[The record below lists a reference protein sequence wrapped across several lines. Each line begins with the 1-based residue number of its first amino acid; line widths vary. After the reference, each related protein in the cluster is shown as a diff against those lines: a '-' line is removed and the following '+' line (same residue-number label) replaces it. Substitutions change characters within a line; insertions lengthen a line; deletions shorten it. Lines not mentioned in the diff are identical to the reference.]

1 MNISVNPYLM
11 AVVFVVFV
19 LLLWAMNVWV
29 YRPLLAFM
37 DNRQAEIKDSLAKI
51 KTDNTQSVEIRHQID
66 ALLKEAAEKRREMI
80 AEAIQKAAE
89 SYDAVIK
96 QKENELN
103 QEFEAFAKQLQNE
116 KQILKEQLQAQ
127 MPVFEDELNKRVAYG
142 FRELMDVF
150 S

>member
-1 MNISVNPYLM
+1 M
-11 AVVFVVFV
+11 AVVFIVFV

-51 KTDNTQSVEIRHQID
+51 KTDNAQSVEIGHQID
-66 ALLKEAAEKRREMI
+66 ALLKEAAERHREII
-80 AEAIQKAAE
+80 AEAIQKATE

-116 KQILKEQLQAQ
+116 KQALKEQLQAQ
-127 MPVFEDELNKRVAYG
+127 MPVFEDELNKRVAMG
-142 FRELMDVF
+142 LG

>member
-1 MNISVNPYLM
+1 M

-51 KTDNTQSVEIRHQID
+51 KTDNAQSVEIRHQIET
-66 ALLKEAAEKRREMI
+66 LLKEASEKRREMI
-80 AEAIQKAAE
+80 AEAIQKATE

-116 KQILKEQLQAQ
+116 KQALKEQLQAQ
-127 MPVFEDELNKRVAYG
+127 MPVFEDELNKRVAMG
-142 FRELMDVF
+142 LG

>member
-1 MNISVNPYLM
+1 M

-29 YRPLLAFM
+29 YKPLLAFM

-116 KQILKEQLQAQ
+116 KQILKEQLQVQ
-127 MPVFEDELNKRVAYG
+127 MPVFEDELNKRVAMG
-142 FRELMDVF
+142 LG

>member
-1 MNISVNPYLM
+1 M

-19 LLLWAMNVWV
+19 LLLWAMNIWV

-116 KQILKEQLQAQ
+116 KQILKEQLQVQ
-127 MPVFEDELNKRVAYG
+127 MPVFEDELNKRVAMG
-142 FRELMDVF
+142 LG

>member
-1 MNISVNPYLM
+1 M

-116 KQILKEQLQAQ
+116 KQALKEQLQAQ
-127 MPVFEDELNKRVAYG
+127 MPVFENELNKRVAMG
-142 FRELMDVF
+142 LG

>member
-1 MNISVNPYLM
+1 M

-51 KTDNTQSVEIRHQID
+51 KTDNAQSVEIGHQIE

-80 AEAIQKAAE
+80 AEAIQKATE

-116 KQILKEQLQAQ
+116 KQALKEQLQAQ
-127 MPVFEDELNKRVAYG
+127 MPVFEDELNKRVAMG
-142 FRELMDVF
+142 LG

>member
-1 MNISVNPYLM
+1 M

-37 DNRQAEIKDSLAKI
+37 DSRQAEIKDSLAKI

-127 MPVFEDELNKRVAYG
+127 MPVFENELNKRVAMG
-142 FRELMDVF
+142 LG

>member
-1 MNISVNPYLM
+1 M

-116 KQILKEQLQAQ
+116 KQALKEQLQVQ
-127 MPVFEDELNKRVAYG
+127 MPVFEDELNKRVAMG
-142 FRELMDVF
+142 LG

>member
-1 MNISVNPYLM
+1 M

-96 QKENELN
+96 QKGNELN

-116 KQILKEQLQAQ
+116 KQILKEQLQVQ
-127 MPVFEDELNKRVAYG
+127 MPVFENELNKRVAMG
-142 FRELMDVF
+142 LG

>member
-51 KTDNTQSVEIRHQID
+51 KTDNAQSVEIGHQID
-66 ALLKEAAEKRREMI
+66 ALLKEAAERRREMI
-80 AEAIQKAAE
+80 AEAIQKATE

-127 MPVFEDELNKRVAYG
+127 MLVFEDELNKRVAMG
-142 FRELMDVF
+142 LG

>member
-51 KTDNTQSVEIRHQID
+51 KTDNAQSVEIGHQIE
-66 ALLKEAAEKRREMI
+66 ALLKEAAEKRREII
-80 AEAIQKAAE
+80 AEAIQKATE

-103 QEFEAFAKQLQNE
+103 QEFEAFIKQLQNE
-116 KQILKEQLQAQ
+116 KQVLKEQLQAQ
-127 MPVFEDELNKRVAYG
+127 MPVFEDELNKRVAMG
-142 FRELMDVF
+142 LG

>member
-51 KTDNTQSVEIRHQID
+51 KTDNTQSVEIRHQIET
-66 ALLKEAAEKRREMI
+66 LLKEASEKRREMI

-103 QEFEAFAKQLQNE
+103 QEFEAFAKRLQNE
-116 KQILKEQLQAQ
+116 KQVLKEQLQVQ
-127 MPVFEDELNKRVAYG
+127 MPVFENELNKRVAMG
-142 FRELMDVF
+142 LG

>member
-51 KTDNTQSVEIRHQID
+51 KTDNAQSVEIGHQIE
-66 ALLKEAAEKRREMI
+66 AFLKEAAEKRREII
-80 AEAIQKAAE
+80 AEAIQKATE

-103 QEFEAFAKQLQNE
+103 QEFEAFIKQLQNE
-116 KQILKEQLQAQ
+116 KQVLKEQLQVQ
-127 MPVFEDELNKRVAYG
+127 MPVFEDELNKRVAMG
-142 FRELMDVF
+142 LGN
-150 S
+150 

>member
-1 MNISVNPYLM
+1 M

-19 LLLWAMNVWV
+19 LLLWAMNAWV

-116 KQILKEQLQAQ
+116 KQILKEQLQVQ
-127 MPVFEDELNKRVAYG
+127 MPVFENELNKRVAMG
-142 FRELMDVF
+142 LG

>member
-11 AVVFVVFV
+11 AVVFIVFV

-51 KTDNTQSVEIRHQID
+51 KTDNAQSVEIGHQID
-66 ALLKEAAEKRREMI
+66 AFLKEAAERRREII
-80 AEAIQKAAE
+80 AEAIQKATE

-116 KQILKEQLQAQ
+116 KQALKEQLQAQ
-127 MPVFEDELNKRVAYG
+127 MPVFEDELNKRVAMG
-142 FRELMDVF
+142 LG

>member
-1 MNISVNPYLM
+1 M

-51 KTDNTQSVEIRHQID
+51 KTDNAQSVEIRHQIET
-66 ALLKEAAEKRREMI
+66 LLKEAAEKRREMI
-80 AEAIQKAAE
+80 AEAIQKATE

-116 KQILKEQLQAQ
+116 KQVLKEQLQAR
-127 MPVFEDELNKRVAYG
+127 MPVFEDELNKRVAMG
-142 FRELMDVF
+142 LG

>member
-1 MNISVNPYLM
+1 M

-19 LLLWAMNVWV
+19 LLLWAMNIWV

-116 KQILKEQLQAQ
+116 KQILKEQLQVQ
-127 MPVFEDELNKRVAYG
+127 MPVFENELNKRVAMG
-142 FRELMDVF
+142 LG

>member
-11 AVVFVVFV
+11 AGVFLVFVF
-19 LLLWAMNVWV
+19 LLWAVNVWV

-51 KTDNTQSVEIRHQID
+51 KTDNAQSVEIGHQID
-66 ALLKEAAEKRREMI
+66 ALLKEAAEKRREII
-80 AEAIQKAAE
+80 AEAIQKATE

-116 KQILKEQLQAQ
+116 KQVLKEQLQVQ
-127 MPVFEDELNKRVAYG
+127 MPVFEDELNKRVAMG
-142 FRELMDVF
+142 LG

>member
-1 MNISVNPYLM
+1 M

-37 DNRQAEIKDSLAKI
+37 DSRQAEIKDSLAKI

-116 KQILKEQLQAQ
+116 KQILKEQLQVQ
-127 MPVFEDELNKRVAYG
+127 MPVFENELNKRVAMG
-142 FRELMDVF
+142 LG

>member
-11 AVVFVVFV
+11 AVVFIVFV

-51 KTDNTQSVEIRHQID
+51 KTDNVQSVEIRHQID

-80 AEAIQKAAE
+80 AEAIQKATE

-116 KQILKEQLQAQ
+116 KQILKEQLQVQ
-127 MPVFEDELNKRVAYG
+127 MPVFENELNKRVAMG
-142 FRELMDVF
+142 LG

>member
-1 MNISVNPYLM
+1 M

-19 LLLWAMNVWV
+19 LLLWAMNIWV

-51 KTDNTQSVEIRHQID
+51 KTDNAQSVEIRHQIET
-66 ALLKEAAEKRREMI
+66 LLKEAAEKRREMI
-80 AEAIQKAAE
+80 AEAIQKATE

-116 KQILKEQLQAQ
+116 KQALKEQLQAR
-127 MPVFEDELNKRVAYG
+127 MPVFKDELNKRVAMG
-142 FRELMDVF
+142 LG

>member
-1 MNISVNPYLM
+1 M

-51 KTDNTQSVEIRHQID
+51 KTDNAQSVEIRHQIET
-66 ALLKEAAEKRREMI
+66 LLKEAAEKRREMI
-80 AEAIQKAAE
+80 AEAIQKATE

-116 KQILKEQLQAQ
+116 KQALKEQLQAQ
-127 MPVFEDELNKRVAYG
+127 MPVFENELNKRVAMG
-142 FRELMDVF
+142 LG

>member
-1 MNISVNPYLM
+1 M

-51 KTDNTQSVEIRHQID
+51 KTDNAQSVEIRHQIE

-116 KQILKEQLQAQ
+116 KQALKEQLQTQ
-127 MPVFEDELNKRVAYG
+127 MPVFEDELNKRVAMG
-142 FRELMDVF
+142 LG

>member
-80 AEAIQKAAE
+80 AEAIQKATE

-116 KQILKEQLQAQ
+116 KQVLKEQLQAQ
-127 MPVFEDELNKRVAYG
+127 MPVFENELNKRVAMG
-142 FRELMDVF
+142 LG

>member
-66 ALLKEAAEKRREMI
+66 ALLKEVAEKRREMI
-80 AEAIQKAAE
+80 AEAIQKATE

-96 QKENELN
+96 QKESELN

-116 KQILKEQLQAQ
+116 KQILKEQLQVQ
-127 MPVFEDELNKRVAYG
+127 MPVFENELNKRVAMG
-142 FRELMDVF
+142 LG

>member
-1 MNISVNPYLM
+1 M

-51 KTDNTQSVEIRHQID
+51 KTDNAQSVEIVHQIET
-66 ALLKEAAEKRREMI
+66 LLKEAAEKRREVI
-80 AEAIQKAAE
+80 AEAIQKATE

-116 KQILKEQLQAQ
+116 KQVLKEQLQVQ
-127 MPVFEDELNKRVAYG
+127 MPVFEDELNKRVAMG
-142 FRELMDVF
+142 LG

>member
-1 MNISVNPYLM
+1 M

-51 KTDNTQSVEIRHQID
+51 KTDNAQSVEIRHQIET
-66 ALLKEAAEKRREMI
+66 LLKEAAEKRREMI

-103 QEFEAFAKQLQNE
+103 QELEAFVKQLQNE
-116 KQILKEQLQAQ
+116 KQALKEQLQVQ
-127 MPVFEDELNKRVAYG
+127 MPVFEYELNKRVAMG
-142 FRELMDVF
+142 LG

>member
-1 MNISVNPYLM
+1 M

-51 KTDNTQSVEIRHQID
+51 KTDNAQSVEIGHQID
-66 ALLKEAAEKRREMI
+66 ALLKEAAERRREII
-80 AEAIQKAAE
+80 AEAIQKATQ
-89 SYDAVIK
+89 SYDVVIK

-116 KQILKEQLQAQ
+116 KQVLKEQLQVQ
-127 MPVFEDELNKRVAYG
+127 MPVFEDELNKRVAMG
-142 FRELMDVF
+142 LG

>member
-1 MNISVNPYLM
+1 M

-116 KQILKEQLQAQ
+116 KQILKKQLQVQ
-127 MPVFEDELNKRVAYG
+127 MPVFENELNKRVAMG
-142 FRELMDVF
+142 LG

>member
-37 DNRQAEIKDSLAKI
+37 DNRQVEIKDSLAKI

-80 AEAIQKAAE
+80 AEAIQKATE

-116 KQILKEQLQAQ
+116 KQILKEQLQVQ
-127 MPVFEDELNKRVAYG
+127 MPVFEDELNKRVAMG
-142 FRELMDVF
+142 LG

>member
-51 KTDNTQSVEIRHQID
+51 KTDNAQSVEICHQIET
-66 ALLKEAAEKRREMI
+66 LLKEAAEKRREMI
-80 AEAIQKAAE
+80 AEAIQKATE

-116 KQILKEQLQAQ
+116 KQILKEQLQVQ
-127 MPVFEDELNKRVAYG
+127 MPVFENELNKRVAMG
-142 FRELMDVF
+142 LG

>member
-1 MNISVNPYLM
+1 M

-116 KQILKEQLQAQ
+116 KQVLKEQLQAQ
-127 MPVFEDELNKRVAYG
+127 MPVFENELNKRVAMG
-142 FRELMDVF
+142 LG

>member
-51 KTDNTQSVEIRHQID
+51 KTDNAQSVEIGHQID
-66 ALLKEAAEKRREMI
+66 ALLKEAAEKRREII
-80 AEAIQKAAE
+80 AEAIQKATE

-116 KQILKEQLQAQ
+116 KQILKEQLQAR
-127 MPVFEDELNKRVAYG
+127 MPVFEDELNKRVAMG
-142 FRELMDVF
+142 LG

>member
-51 KTDNTQSVEIRHQID
+51 KTDNAQSVEIGHQID
-66 ALLKEAAEKRREMI
+66 ALLKEAAERRREMI
-80 AEAIQKAAE
+80 AEAIQKATE

-127 MPVFEDELNKRVAYG
+127 IPVFEDELNKRVAMG
-142 FRELMDVF
+142 LG

>member
-1 MNISVNPYLM
+1 M

-80 AEAIQKAAE
+80 AEAIQKATE

-116 KQILKEQLQAQ
+116 KQALKEQLQAQ
-127 MPVFEDELNKRVAYG
+127 MPVFEDELNKRVAMG
-142 FRELMDVF
+142 LG

>member
-1 MNISVNPYLM
+1 M

-51 KTDNTQSVEIRHQID
+51 KTDNAQSVEIGHQID

-80 AEAIQKAAE
+80 AEAIQKATE

-127 MPVFEDELNKRVAYG
+127 MPVFEDELNKRVATG
-142 FRELMDVF
+142 LG

>member
-1 MNISVNPYLM
+1 M

-51 KTDNTQSVEIRHQID
+51 KTDNAQSVEIRHQID

-116 KQILKEQLQAQ
+116 KQALKEQLQVQ
-127 MPVFEDELNKRVAYG
+127 MPVFEDELNKRVAMG
-142 FRELMDVF
+142 LG

>member
-51 KTDNTQSVEIRHQID
+51 KTDNAQSVEIRHQID
-66 ALLKEAAEKRREMI
+66 ALLKEAAEKRREII
-80 AEAIQKAAE
+80 AEAIQKATE

-116 KQILKEQLQAQ
+116 KQALKEQLQVQ
-127 MPVFEDELNKRVAYG
+127 MPVFEDELNKRVAMG
-142 FRELMDVF
+142 LG

>member
-80 AEAIQKAAE
+80 AEAIQKVAE

-116 KQILKEQLQAQ
+116 KQVLKEQLQAQ
-127 MPVFEDELNKRVAYG
+127 MPVFEDELNKRVAMG
-142 FRELMDVF
+142 LG